1 MEMLG
6 PSLSSLSQAQ
16 LIRLIGSRLSGP
28 FPRRAVV
35 RWGEGVMEESRRFPK
50 KNLQR
55 EGKGGTGKKKKSKKK
70 KGVDLED

>member
-1 MEMLG
+1 METLG

-35 RWGEGVMEESRRFPK
+35 RWGEGVVEESRRFLK
-50 KNLQR
+50 KTFRGKER
-55 EGKGGTGKKKKSKKK
+55 EEQAKKKK
-70 KGVDLED
+70 